1 MYQYNMVRVYAITKE
16 QTIGKS
22 EETGN
27 QAGRYDNYDKNSRD
41 NKDDDS
47 SIAHGDEVSNGGSVR
62 GAGELFLKGKT
73 RNDG

>member
-1 MYQYNMVRVYAITKE
+1 MTKE

-27 QAGRYDNYDKNSRD
+27 QAGRYDDYNKKSRD

-47 SIAHGDEVSNGGSVR
+47 SIAHGDEVSNGGSIR
-62 GAGELFLKGKT
+62 GAGELSLKRKT